1 MNFRLPLIALLSSL
15 LPAPANEL
23 LCRHA
28 APGAP
33 GAPGVRSYAP
43 DRLVDILHLAIDV
56 TPDFKKRTV
65 AGHVTLTFKPI
76 AKPLTD
82 LRLDATKLTILSLD
96 SAEKLTHHATDKDLT
111 LLFDPPIP
119 AGKETKVTIHYR
131 AEPKKG
137 LYFRTPEMGY
147 PTTDLHLFTQG
158 EATEARHWYPCYD
171 HPNEKF
177 TSEVTCRVAP
187 DLTVLSNGRL
197 ISSTLDPKTGLLAV
211 RWLQDKPHVNYLIS
225 LVAGYWKK
233 VEDKH
238 RDIPLEFWTTPS
250 DFAQAANSFAA
261 TKDMMA
267 FFEQEIGV
275 PYPWD
280 KYAQVCVHDYGWG
293 GMENTSIT
301 TLNNRTLFTL
311 ETENLFSSDSL
322 VAHELAHQWFGDL
335 VTCADWSH
343 VWLNEGFATYYDMLY
358 DGHKNGRDSMNWHL
372 YHAAK
377 GIVSQA
383 NETRGI
389 VTRKF
394 ASPDEMF
401 NYLAYPKGAWILH
414 MLRSQLGE
422 TLFRTCVK
430 TYLERFKFGSVTT
443 DDFRKVLEE
452 LSGRSLDQFF
462 DQWVHHIGQPTLDAS
477 YSYDPKTRLA
487 KLNLRQTQKVSDDAL
502 LFRFPLT
509 IRFKSKAGTVDRT
522 ITVKDAEEDFY
533 FPLTDTPEIVRLDP
547 DLTLLAKIN
556 FTPSTPMLYAQLADS
571 TDTVGRVIAAE
582 VLGKNNK
589 DQDTIS
595 RLKKALTTDP
605 FHGVRIK
612 ASEALKTI
620 HTDEAV
626 AALAASTTQPDA
638 RVRNAVVADLGA
650 NYHPDAK
657 AHARTLLGGTTEKN
671 PGIQATALRALG
683 PFASPAT
690 HDLILKYLSRPS
702 YRDRLADAAIAAM
715 RAQDSPLYATPLRQF
730 LQERAPTLPPEVLA
744 RARETLGHLARNE
757 PQRNVTRD
765 YLLTQ
770 LDSPMQRIKLATIN
784 ALGNLEDPVAI
795 TPLETYTTATA
806 DTPEHKAASAA
817 LNKIRAARKA
827 PEELSTLRQ
836 EFLDLQK
843 TTRDLRKELDSLKKR
858 LDATPAKPA
867 EVKPSTPTAADPK
880 PSSTK
885 PSAPKPA
892 ETKPEAK

>member
-1 MNFRLPLIALLSSL
+1 MNRPLVACLAFIISL
-15 LPAPANEL
+15 APARANEL

-28 APGAP
+28 APSAP
-33 GAPGVRSYAP
+33 GTPGVRTYAP

-76 AKPLTD
+76 AKPLAD
-82 LRLDATKLTILSLD
+82 LRLDAVALTILRLE

-131 AEPKKG
+131 AEPRKG

-147 PTTDLHLFTQG
+147 PATDLHLFTQG

-197 ISSTLDPKTGLLAV
+197 VSSEKDPQTGLLAV

-233 VEDKH
+233 LEDKH

-250 DFAQAANSFAA
+250 DFPQAATSFAS

-267 FFEQEIGV
+267 FFEKEIGV
-275 PYPWD
+275 PYPWA

-301 TLNNRTLFTL
+301 TLNNRTLFTPD
-311 ETENLFSSDSL
+311 TENLYSSDSL

-394 ASPDEMF
+394 TSPDEMF

-430 TYLERFKFGSVTT
+430 TYLERHKFGSVTT

-462 DQWVHHIGQPTLDAS
+462 DQWVHHIGQPTLEAT

-487 KLNLRQTQKVSDDAL
+487 KLNLRQTQKISDDAL

-509 IRFKSKAGTVDRT
+509 IRFKGKTSTTDRI
-522 ITVKDAEEDFY
+522 ITVKDTEEDFY
-533 FPLTDTPEIVRLDP
+533 FPLPETPEIVRLDP

-556 FTPSTPMLYAQLADS
+556 FTPPTPMLHAQLANPA
-571 TDTVGRVIAAE
+571 DTLGRAIAAE
-582 VLGKNNK
+582 LLGKNSK
-589 DQDTIS
+589 DQDTVA
-595 RLKKALTTDP
+595 RLKKALNTDP
-605 FHGVRIK
+605 FHGVRTK

-620 HTDEAV
+620 QTDAAV
-626 AALAASTTQPDA
+626 AALAASTSQPDA
-638 RVRNAVVADLGA
+638 RVRNAVLADLGA
-650 NYHPDAK
+650 IYHPDAK
-657 AHARTLLGGTTEKN
+657 AHARNLLAGTTEKN

-683 PFASPAT
+683 PFPSPAT
-690 HDLILKYLSRPS
+690 RDLILKNLGRPS

-715 RAQDSPLYATPLRQF
+715 RTQDNPAYATPLRQF
-730 LQERAPTLPPEVLA
+730 LQERAHTLPPEVLA
-744 RARETLGHLARNE
+744 RALETLGHLGRNE
-757 PQRNVTRD
+757 PRRDATRD
-765 YLLTQ
+765 YLLTH
-770 LDSPMQRIKLATIN
+770 LDSPMQRTKLATLN
-784 ALGNLEDPVAI
+784 ALGNLEDPAAI
-795 TPLETYTTATA
+795 APLETFTTATA
-806 DTPEHKAASAA
+806 DTPEHRAATAA
-817 LNKIRAARKA
+817 LHKIRAARKA
-827 PEELSTLRQ
+827 PEELGTLRK

-843 TTRDLRKELDSLKKR
+843 TTRDLRKELDTLKKR
-858 LDATPAKPA
+858 LDATPAP
-867 EVKPSTPTAADPK
+867 
-880 PSSTK
+880 TK
-885 PSAPKPA
+885 PR
-892 ETKPEAK
+892 